1 MDYKN
6 MLLPNENDYFPID
19 VKYSLKKYN
28 KNTSEEDLKNTLKT
42 IKGDI
47 NELEKQI
54 KTEFQSY
61 YNIDT
66 IEELGNEL
74 NKLLQEMNS
83 YMIKFESV
91 YEDKFNN
98 NKYINNNNNNRVGD
112 AVCRTVE
119 SSNGITTIISDMNEI
134 NNNLEMINQLDLSE
148 YVRSKYMSED
158 IIEMNQ
164 RFIEIL
170 ENSKN

>member
-42 IKGDI
+42 IKEDI
-47 NELEKQI
+47 SELENQV
-54 KTEFQSY
+54 KTEFESY

-74 NKLLQEMNS
+74 NRLLQEMNS
-83 YMIKFESV
+83 YMIKYESV

-98 NKYINNNNNNRVGD
+98 NKYTNNNNNNRVGD